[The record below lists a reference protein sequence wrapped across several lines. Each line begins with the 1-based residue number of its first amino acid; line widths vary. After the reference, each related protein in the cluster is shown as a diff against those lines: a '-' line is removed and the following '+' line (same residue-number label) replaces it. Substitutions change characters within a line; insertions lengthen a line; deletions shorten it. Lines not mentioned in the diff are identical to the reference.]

1 MGEERVGEEMCYVR
15 SECMNIEQ
23 DTQAYVTIWDGHNE
37 EQDLVSFGVMSL
49 SVGSLVRGQ

>member
-15 SECMNIEQ
+15 SECMNIER
-23 DTQAYVTIWDGHNE
+23 DTRAYVTIWDGHNE
-37 EQDLVSFGVMSL
+37 EQDLVSFGVMSV